1 MTLWSANRRLLLLL
15 FLATSSILVRAA
27 DDGLTQI
34 HEAGRCAIRGNCGSE
49 NFFGPQLPCP
59 DNDKAEVP
67 ADDVRTKLV
76 AICGEEWSDT
86 PVCCLEEQVNCFALF

>member
-1 MTLWSANRRLLLLL
+1 MPLSSANRRLFLFVFLL
-15 FLATSSILVRAA
+15 SGISVQAA

-59 DNDKAEVP
+59 DNGKAEAP
-67 ADDVRTKLV
+67 ADDVRAKLV

-86 PVCCLEEQVNCFALF
+86 PVCCLEEQVNCFESAL